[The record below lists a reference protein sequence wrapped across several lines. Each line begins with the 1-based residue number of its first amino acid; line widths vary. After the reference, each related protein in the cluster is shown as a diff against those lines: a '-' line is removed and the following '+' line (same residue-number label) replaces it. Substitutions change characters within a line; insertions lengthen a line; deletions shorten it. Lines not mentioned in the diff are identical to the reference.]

1 MFKWNQSEPA
11 TGYACCSTTVLA
23 AFISSFEMPRTS
35 RISSWDLQMVPLE
48 MKTRIWGISNACA
61 NSTLHIRFLLALL
74 AHSNVSP
81 VLPASLPK
89 MCCAEDELDVDEVS
103 WSWGLKQPSESVL
116 KSLELFYAVVGE
128 SFWNAFVDYF
138 HGTFKASRLFRYKF
152 GVKCFSLG
160 SPIFFCIRCRM
171 DTWIM

>member
-1 MFKWNQSEPA
+1 MNVFFWHASVFVDGHCRSQMFKWNQSEPA
-11 TGYACCSTTVLA
+11 TGYACCSTTVHT
-23 AFISSFEMPRTS
+23 AFISSCEMPGTS

-81 VLPASLPK
+81 VLPVSLPK
-89 MCCAEDELDVDEVS
+89 ICFAEDELDVDEVS
-103 WSWGLKQPSESVL
+103 WWA
-116 KSLELFYAVVGE
+116 FAMHI
-128 SFWNAFVDYF
+128 FVDYF

-160 SPIFFCIRCRM
+160 SPIFFCIRCCM
-171 DTWIM
+171 DTWII